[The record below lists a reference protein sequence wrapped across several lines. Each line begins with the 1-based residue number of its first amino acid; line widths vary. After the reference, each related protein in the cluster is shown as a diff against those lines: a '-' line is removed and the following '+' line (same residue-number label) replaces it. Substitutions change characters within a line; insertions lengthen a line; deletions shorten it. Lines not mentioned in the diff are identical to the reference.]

1 MRFFTPLFWVPNEW
15 EKQFSDFFLYFHD
28 IQLQSFVVSNLQFK
42 KIELCYWIIIIINKV
57 LFA

>member
-1 MRFFTPLFWVPNEW
+1 MKFFTPLFWGPNEW
-15 EKQFSDFFLYFHD
+15 ENSLAIFFNFHD